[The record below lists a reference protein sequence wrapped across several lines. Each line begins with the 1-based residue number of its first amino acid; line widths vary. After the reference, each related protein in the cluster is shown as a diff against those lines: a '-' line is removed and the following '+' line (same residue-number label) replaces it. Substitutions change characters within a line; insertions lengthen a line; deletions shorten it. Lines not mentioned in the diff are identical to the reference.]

1 MKIEIGKVLKAQGI
15 KGELKLACFV
25 DDAVMLKGLK
35 QVYIGTNT
43 YAVNHVRCDGKFC
56 YMLLDGVIDRNMAES
71 LRNWTVY
78 ADKDAVDL
86 PKNRYFI
93 DDLIGCKVSSSDGQ
107 IVGEV
112 MDILQYGSADVF
124 VCRNDGKEVSFP
136 FLNDLVLKVNIDSKS
151 ILLDAKRLSEVAVYE
166 D

>member
-112 MDILQYGSADVF
+112 VDVLQYGSADVF
-124 VCRNDGKEVSFP
+124 VCRNDGKEASFP
-136 FLNDLVLKVNIDSKS
+136 FLNDLVLTVNIDSKS